1 MLSFGVQM
9 SKAWFGPICISLVYF
24 LLPWE
29 TGLRRFRFL
38 WENAL
43 PAFFSGSSWCDLS
56 YFSPQNI
63 FCSFLLNGGHMD
75 PNFSDSPISV
85 WVPQT
90 PLAEDSVFFP
100 LGLLKSSFM
109 FSHNILQK
117 HTKEILANHIFLFP
131 WWKINWLSMYGFVP
145 GVSVLFHCLLGL
157 FLCQDPLVWNTV
169 AL

>member
-1 MLSFGVQM
+1 MNELFVSFRDQCLVGHIICNYFLLFSGLTFHLVYGFLWCANVK
-9 SKAWFGPICISLVYF
+9 SFIRSHCISLVYF

-43 PAFFSGSSWCDLS
+43 PAFFSGSSWCDVS

-63 FCSFLLNGGHMD
+63 FCSFLLTGGHMD

-90 PLAEDSVFFP
+90 PLAEDNVFFP
-100 LGLLKSSFM
+100 LGWLKCSFM

-117 HTKEILANHIFLFP
+117 YTKEILANRYILA
-131 WWKINWLSMYGFVP
+131 SMVE
-145 GVSVLFHCLLGL
+145 
-157 FLCQDPLVWNTV
+157 D
-169 AL
+169 